1 MNLFPQVFNVSVSS
15 TQRQIFLI
23 TRVFGTMQFE
33 SMLQKRFSCS
43 YRGET
48 SLPMRIINPSTHW
61 AFTCLKTGIET
72 PKQGVKSVQS

>member
-1 MNLFPQVFNVSVSS
+1 
-15 TQRQIFLI
+15 
-23 TRVFGTMQFE
+23 MQFE